1 VGPFSEVWTGALV
14 GGSEGAS
21 ADASTSISVV
31 EAAGLLSFMMS
42 GFGEG
47 SDNIS
52 DAAETLCT
60 GTGSS
65 PLIALIVVEK
75 LTVVDI
81 MGSSAFRPPFTWVTL
96 MGKVAERSVALL
108 TTVMLMSVTEG

>member
-1 VGPFSEVWTGALV
+1 
-14 GGSEGAS
+14 
-21 ADASTSISVV
+21 VV
-31 EAAGLLSFMMS
+31 EAAGLLSFMMG

-52 DAAETLCT
+52 DAADILCT

-65 PLIALIVVEK
+65 PLIALIAVER

-81 MGSSAFRPPFTWVTL
+81 MGSSAFRPPFTWVTSMRGL
-96 MGKVAERSVALL
+96 AEQPIALL
-108 TTVMLMSVTEG
+108 TIVVLLSVTEE